1 MSEKNNKSLTKKDLF
16 KVWNRWYFSAEL
28 SNSYDRLQALSF
40 CNAISGALRKLY
52 DDDEEYKEALI
63 RHLEFYNSEGT
74 IGGMIHGIVLSME
87 EENANKKTV
96 PGQVITGIK
105 TGLMG
110 PLAGIG
116 DTLVW
121 GTIKPIIYAIGC
133 TLALQGNPIGGV
145 TPFLFAIITYI
156 GGWMFMKFGY
166 ALGKDA
172 IMKLMKNGTINTVI
186 TGASI
191 LGLIMM
197 GALSSSYVTVTT
209 PLQFTLNN
217 ANPIVIQDILDSI
230 VKGILP
236 LGAVFGIYFA
246 FTKKKAGYNVVIFSV
261 IIFSMIASFLG
272 ILG

>member
-1 MSEKNNKSLTKKDLF
+1 MSEENRKSLTNKDLF
-16 KVWNRWYFSAEL
+16 RVWNRWYFSTEL

-40 CNAISGALRKLY
+40 CNAISTGLRKLY
-52 DDDEEYKEALI
+52 DDDEAYKEALI

-74 IGGMIHGIVLSME
+74 IGGVIHGIVLSME
-87 EENANKKTV
+87 EENANSQSV
-96 PGQVITGIK
+96 PGLVITGIK

-133 TLALQGNPIGGV
+133 TFAMQGNVLGGII
-145 TPFLFAIITYI
+145 PFLFPIITYI
-156 GGWMFMKFGY
+156 VGWLFMKFGY
-166 ALGKDA
+166 TLGKDA
-172 IMKLMKNGTINTVI
+172 VMKLMKNGTINTVI
-186 TGASI
+186 TGASV
-191 LGLIMM
+191 LGLFMM

-209 PLQFTLNN
+209 PLKFTLSN
-217 ANPIVIQDILDSI
+217 ANPIVVQDILDSI

-236 LGAVFGIYFA
+236 LCCVFGIYFA
-246 FTKKKAGYNVVIFSV
+246 FTKKKVGYNK
-261 IIFSMIASFLG
+261 IIFGVLILSMIASFFG